1 MSIDLLQN
9 LVITP
14 SEFLTLSG
22 INLGNLVNDD
32 NPSNKQYRFLLLCQE
47 LLCSYIYRNFRRDAI
62 LYYNNYM
69 NDTQKAHFRLAIV
82 RQGEYLIANGNIG
95 NQSGV
100 SDDALS
106 IVDRVKLNGAKIAP
120 NAVDELSMA
129 GNVAS
134 GKLRGNGNNLSEL
147 YWLW

>member
-1 MSIDLLQN
+1 MSIDLLKN
-9 LVITP
+9 LIVTP
-14 SEFLTLSG
+14 DEFLTASG
-22 INLGNLVNDD
+22 INLGNLVDDD
-32 NPSNKQYRFLLLCQE
+32 NPSNKKERFLLLCQE
-47 LLCSYIYRNFRRDAI
+47 LLCSYIYRNFKRDAV

-69 NDTQKAHFRLAIV
+69 DDTQKAHFRLAIV

-100 SDDALS
+100 SDDTLS

-120 NAVDELSMA
+120 NAIDELNMA
-129 GNVAS
+129 GNISS
-134 GKLRGNGNNLSEL
+134 GKLRGNGSNISEL